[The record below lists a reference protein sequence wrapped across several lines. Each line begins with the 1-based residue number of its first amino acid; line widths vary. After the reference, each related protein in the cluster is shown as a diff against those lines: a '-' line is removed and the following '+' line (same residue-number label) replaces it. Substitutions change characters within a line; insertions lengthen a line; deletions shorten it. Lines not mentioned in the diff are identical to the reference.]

1 MAIIAGET
9 YLQMTPEYWEL
20 IKSTTLISKTTFEE
34 SMYNFIFK
42 DQGVQV
48 MGIVLTFPNSLTTKE
63 RHTIH
68 IFSEKNNLE
77 AISKGAPPNRCID
90 VCFSEKYIQ
99 KIYNNYYKEPVIVPE
114 TNSNQEQME
123 LFINKFKKAILD
135 DLMNVIDK
143 HLQELYLKH
152 YM

>member
-1 MAIIAGET
+1 MAIVGGEM
-9 YLQMTPEYWEL
+9 YLQMTPEYWEI
-20 IKSTTLISKTTFEE
+20 IKSTALISKTTFEE
-34 SMYNFIFK
+34 NMYNFIFE

-99 KIYNNYYKEPVIVPE
+99 KIYNNYYKEPVIVHE
-114 TNSNQEQME
+114 TISKQDI
-123 LFINKFKKAILD
+123 FINELKKAILD

-152 YM
+152 YV

>member
-1 MAIIAGET
+1 MAIVGGEM
-9 YLQMTPEYWEL
+9 YLQMTSEYWEV
-20 IKSTTLISKTTFEE
+20 IKSNALISKTTFEE
-34 SMYNFIFK
+34 SMYNFIFE

-63 RHTIH
+63 RHNIH

-99 KIYNNYYKEPVIVPE
+99 KIYNNYYKEPVIVLE
-114 TNSNQEQME
+114 TISKQDI
-123 LFINKFKKAILD
+123 FINELKKAILD

-152 YM
+152 YV